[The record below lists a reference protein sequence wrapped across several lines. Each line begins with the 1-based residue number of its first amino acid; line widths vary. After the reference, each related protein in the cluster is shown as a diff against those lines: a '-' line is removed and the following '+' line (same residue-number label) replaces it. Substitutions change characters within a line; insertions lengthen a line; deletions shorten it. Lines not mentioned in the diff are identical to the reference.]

1 MFYVLNLVI
10 CKHFHNHVIE
20 VYIQYIFDFALQ
32 RLSSEILRKKII
44 YFSKRTKPEVDDQE
58 VK

>member
-1 MFYVLNLVI
+1 MFYVLNLVV

-32 RLSSEILRKKII
+32 RLSSEILRKK
-44 YFSKRTKPEVDDQE
+44 
-58 VK
+58 

>member
-32 RLSSEILRKKII
+32 RLSSEILRKKLFIFRNGQNQKLMI
-44 YFSKRTKPEVDDQE
+44 KK
-58 VK
+58 